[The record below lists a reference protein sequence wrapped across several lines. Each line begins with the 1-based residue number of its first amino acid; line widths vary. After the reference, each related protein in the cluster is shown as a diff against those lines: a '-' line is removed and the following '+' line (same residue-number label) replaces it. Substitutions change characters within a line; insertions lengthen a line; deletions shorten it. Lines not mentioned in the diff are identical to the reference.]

1 MFKPG
6 DLVKCIRQGV
16 TGFELSLND
25 TFVVAHVTPSNNI
38 KIHGSRLTYNG
49 TRFILVHRDNLN
61 SVCYKIKEM
70 EARRK
75 CPK

>member
-6 DLVKCIRQGV
+6 DLVKCIRQSFP
-16 TGFELSLND
+16 GFELSLND
-25 TFVVAHVTPSNNI
+25 TFIVAHVTPNNHI
-38 KIHGSRLTYNG
+38 RIHGNRLTYDG

>member
-16 TGFELSLND
+16 PGFELSLND
-25 TFVVAHVTPSNNI
+25 TFVVAHVNPSNHI
-38 KIHGSRLTYNG
+38 RIHGDHLLYDG

-75 CPK
+75 CLK

>member
-16 TGFELSLND
+16 TGFELPLND
-25 TFVVAHVTPSNNI
+25 TFVVAHVTPNNHI
-38 KIHGSRLTYNG
+38 RIHGSRLAYDG
-49 TRFILVHRDNLN
+49 TRFILVHRDNSN
-61 SVCYKIKEM
+61 SVCCKIKEM

-75 CPK
+75 CLK